1 MRTTARRR
9 DDGQPLR
16 DAMKA
21 AGMNLQALATAT
33 KVADPAGAGVSYQ
46 LIGFLATAKKYG
58 RSTTTPETA
67 ELIERALGV
76 TKGSLFEEIEMPS
89 RAEQQ
94 PEWEAL

>member
-1 MRTTARRR
+1 MRITARRK

-16 DAMKA
+16 AAMKA
-21 AGMNLQALATAT
+21 AGMNLQKLATAT
-33 KVADPAGAGVSYQ
+33 KIADMTGIGVSYQ

-67 ELIERALGV
+67 LLIERALGCAE
-76 TKGSLFEEIEMPS
+76 GALFDRVEMPG
-89 RAEQQ
+89 REAQ